1 MQGPGPWA
9 GRYTLPEQDERTLRI
24 QGAAKRLFVSRHF
37 ILENPG
43 EDLPRQARDKRR
55 KRLRA
60 KDISA
65 KNATFLSHLYL
76 KTNI

>member
-37 ILENPG
+37 KLKNPFTKTG
-43 EDLPRQARDKRR
+43 SGQ
-55 KRLRA
+55 
-60 KDISA
+60 
-65 KNATFLSHLYL
+65 TL
-76 KTNI
+76 KEKVEG